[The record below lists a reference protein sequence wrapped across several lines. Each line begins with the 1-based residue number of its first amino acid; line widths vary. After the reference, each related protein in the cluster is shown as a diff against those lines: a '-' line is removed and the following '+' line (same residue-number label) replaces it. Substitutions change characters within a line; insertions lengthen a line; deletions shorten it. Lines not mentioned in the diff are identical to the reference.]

1 MYFILKVLWLFSK
14 IFAEDKMQEV
24 RETYLQLWRAIE
36 LEILTGRYDVLVIDE
51 FMAAYRYD
59 LIPKEEAIEFL
70 ERNQRTGDCIDWTK
84 SG

>member
-1 MYFILKVLWLFSK
+1 M
-14 IFAEDKMQEV
+14 
-24 RETYLQLWRAIE
+24 QLWRAIE

-70 ERNQRTGDCIDWTK
+70 EKKPKERCV
-84 SG
+84 